1 MGRGGRVILDRLSAE
16 NDDFWRTMDFT
27 VVDSVCDKKSAV
39 DEVTRESVNFH
50 RSDHPS
56 DLSVYMQYLNCPPK
70 DVEAER
76 KDVNFSDCSRTL
88 TCNSG
93 VKAEQTQQMHV
104 VKQEPEDIKEE
115 YPRLR
120 SSTSSEKDEAAV
132 QEMLHFLEGVRRDWL
147 AHFSCVVACSL
158 SEQNMCTSQT

>member
-27 VVDSVCDKKSAV
+27 VIDSICDKKGAV
-39 DEVTRESVNFH
+39 DEVTREGVNFR

-56 DLSVYMQYLNCPPK
+56 DPSVYTKFLNCPPK
-70 DVEAER
+70 DVEAEHR
-76 KDVNFSDCSRTL
+76 NDGNLSDCSRTL

-93 VKAEQTQQMHV
+93 VKADQMHI
-104 VKQEPEDIKEE
+104 VKQEPEDMGEE
-115 YPRLR
+115 SPGLR
-120 SSTSSEKDEAAV
+120 SSTPSEKDEAV

-147 AHFSCVVACSL
+147 AHFSCVLVYTTL
-158 SEQNMCTSQT
+158 SEQNMCISRTS